1 MIDRPRLSD
10 VCSVGGVLVWGA
22 NLIGVDLL
30 CVLVCAVLT
39 YRYVSAVAGLCVRS
53 RDRTLFVGPW
63 AYVSHGDCLARTYLS
78 HRLRSGIVRPSHK
91 VSLRNAY
98 GKLP

>member
-1 MIDRPRLSD
+1 M
-10 VCSVGGVLVWGA
+10 GGAPVWVA
-22 NLIGVDLL
+22 NYIGVGLV
-30 CVLVCAVLT
+30 CVLLCAVLT

-53 RDRTLFVGPW
+53 RDRTVFVGPW
-63 AYVSHGDCLARTYLS
+63 AYVAFRWCMARAYLS
-78 HRLRSGIVRPSHK
+78 HRLRSGIIRPSHK

>member
-1 MIDRPRLSD
+1 M
-10 VCSVGGVLVWGA
+10 GGPLVWFA
-22 NLIGVDLL
+22 NYIGVGFLWELL
-30 CVLVCAVLT
+30 WCVLT
-39 YRYVSAVAGLCVRS
+39 YRHVSWAAWVWWGAS
-53 RDRTLFVGPW
+53 FRTVFVGPW

-91 VSLRNAY
+91 VSLRDAY